1 MIDTIRLRGPAVS
14 YRLNWTFE
22 KYYCFKTPSGDFEKI
37 PITLIENKKDAK
49 KRSLYRVFYVPSANL
64 MDVEIN
70 LGKLLLEH
78 NVYNYCTSSLDLDTL
93 VRRVGACFFNSGDYY
108 IARIDLGHTQTYA
121 TKLEAQK
128 TIDQYRH
135 SRLPGAYSRKF
146 KHQNY
151 KDSVFYKSENW
162 SIKVYDKYAEMVHS
176 LGLEEAKKI
185 IPDENVVRF
194 EKTYRI
200 GEMKRLGLQVDP
212 YKGVHVDSFQIATLM
227 NDYLSTFGKWEFS
240 STPHITDAKGVIG
253 LISYLDNL
261 GQLSELEAANIVS
274 KSSLWRYRREK
285 TSLAVTTPRLNILK
299 NISPSMQQKVSYC
312 VNQGIIH
319 LLG

>member
-1 MIDTIRLRGPAVS
+1 MIDTIRFRGPAVS

-22 KYYCFKTPSGDFEKI
+22 KYYCFRTPSGDFEKI

-70 LGKLLLEH
+70 LGKLLFEH
-78 NVYNYCTSSLDLDTL
+78 NVYNYSVSSLDLDML
-93 VRRVGACFFNSGDYY
+93 IRRVGSAFFASNDYY
-108 IARIDLGHTQTYA
+108 VSRIDLGHVQTYA
-121 TKLEAQK
+121 SRLETQK
-128 TIDQYRH
+128 VIDQYRH
-135 SRLPGAYSRKF
+135 SKLPGAYSRKF

-151 KDSVFYKSENW
+151 KDSVFYKTENW
-162 SIKVYDKYAEMVHS
+162 SVKVYDKFAEIVHS
-176 LGLEEAKKI
+176 LGVEVAKQLL
-185 IPDENVVRF
+185 PDENMVRF

-212 YKGVHVDSFQIATLM
+212 YKGVHIDSFQVAVLM
-227 NDYLSTFGKWEFS
+227 NDYMDVFGKWEFS
-240 STPHITDAKGVIG
+240 ATPHVTDAKGVIG

-261 GQLSELEAANIVS
+261 GQLSELEAAGIVS
-274 KSSLWRYRREK
+274 RSSIWRYRKEK
-285 TSLAVTTPRLNILK
+285 ASLVVNQPRLKIDK
-299 NISPSMQQKVSYC
+299 NITHSMQQKVLYC
-312 VNQGIIH
+312 VNQGIMH

>member
-1 MIDTIRLRGPAVS
+1 MIDTLRLRGPAVS

-22 KYYCFKTPSGDFEKI
+22 KYYCFRTPNGDFEKI

-70 LGKLLLEH
+70 VGKLLFEY
-78 NVYNYCTSSLDLDTL
+78 NVYNYSVSSVDLDLL
-93 VRRVGACFFNSGDYY
+93 IRRVGACFFSANDYY
-108 IARIDLGHTQTYA
+108 VSRVDLGHVQTYESRA
-121 TKLEAQK
+121 ETQK
-128 TIDQYRH
+128 VIDQYRH

-151 KDSVFYKSENW
+151 KDSVFYKTENW
-162 SIKVYDKYAEMVHS
+162 SVKVYDKYAEMVHS
-176 LGLEEAKKI
+176 LGIEIAKEI
-185 IPDENVVRF
+185 VPQENVVRY

-200 GEMKRLGLQVDP
+200 GEMKRLGMIPDP
-212 YKGVHVDSFQIATLM
+212 YKGVHIDSFQVAVLM
-227 NDYLSTFGKWEFS
+227 NDYLSVFGNWEFS
-240 STPHITDAKGVIG
+240 ATPHITEGKGVIG

-261 GQLSELEAANIVS
+261 GQLSELEAAGIVS
-274 KSSLWRYRREK
+274 RSSIWRYKKEK
-285 TSLAVTTPRLNILK
+285 ASFAVDAPRLKITQ
-299 NISPSMQQKVSYC
+299 NISKEQQQKFTYC